1 MRPGKGPV
9 QLTRLGFFILDFLD
23 AFLWLLDA
31 FVVDFGVTCENEL
44 LLDAAS
50 SSNDAFC
57 DAVCF
62 GFDFGLGVT
71 GEDELLLRDALC
83 DVVALVLV
91 LALGVAYEDEGD
103 DVVDRAA
110 GRLST
115 GMAVTVT
122 ATLLPKC
129 KT

>member
-44 LLDAAS
+44 LLDA
-50 SSNDAFC
+50 SNDAFC

-71 GEDELLLRDALC
+71 GEDELLLR
-83 DVVALVLV
+83 
-91 LALGVAYEDEGD
+91 
-103 DVVDRAA
+103 AA